1 MNAYLVDYQL
11 DVLQVRTF
19 GVQTG
24 LVMPVFRQGKR
35 ELFLSNT
42 DNDIHNIMDYN
53 DKVIYPDKIR
63 VNLYY
68 LSHYSFFKDLEMI
81 VCTVLGR
88 KMMYGGE
95 WI

>member
-42 DNDIHNIMDYN
+42 DNTDII
-53 DKVIYPDKIR
+53 V
-63 VNLYY
+63 
-68 LSHYSFFKDLEMI
+68 SHQWRSKNETFPIFLIATSKQ
-81 VCTVLGR
+81 V
-88 KMMYGGE
+88 
-95 WI
+95 

>member
-19 GVQTG
+19 GVQAG

-42 DNDIHNIMDYN
+42 DNTDII
-53 DKVIYPDKIR
+53 V
-63 VNLYY
+63 
-68 LSHYSFFKDLEMI
+68 SHQWRLKNETFPIKSPHI
-81 VCTVLGR
+81 
-88 KMMYGGE
+88 
-95 WI
+95 

>member
-19 GVQTG
+19 GVQAG

-42 DNDIHNIMDYN
+42 DITDII
-53 DKVIYPDKIR
+53 V
-63 VNLYY
+63 
-68 LSHYSFFKDLEMI
+68 SHQWRSKNETFPIFLVAASKQ
-81 VCTVLGR
+81 V
-88 KMMYGGE
+88 
-95 WI
+95 

>member
-19 GVQTG
+19 GVQAG

-42 DNDIHNIMDYN
+42 DNTDITDIIVSHQWRSENETFPIFLVAASK
-53 DKVIYPDKIR
+53 KV
-63 VNLYY
+63 
-68 LSHYSFFKDLEMI
+68 
-81 VCTVLGR
+81 
-88 KMMYGGE
+88 
-95 WI
+95 

>member
-19 GVQTG
+19 GVQAG

-42 DNDIHNIMDYN
+42 DITDITDII
-53 DKVIYPDKIR
+53 V
-63 VNLYY
+63 
-68 LSHYSFFKDLEMI
+68 SHQWRSENETFPIFLVAASKQ
-81 VCTVLGR
+81 V
-88 KMMYGGE
+88 
-95 WI
+95 